1 MEDLHVTGDDNRF
14 GDDLDVREERDFSGG
29 GDDRPQMDVG
39 DDRDFRGRL
48 EMTETAGMIYM

>member
-14 GDDLDVREERDFSGG
+14 GDDLDVGEERDFSGG